1 MVAGWQRMDE
11 GAGCSADRRCRE
23 RSELEGVMPP
33 SDSERQKR
41 RNRTSWGVSLVFI
54 RQIAMGRRPITFAH
68 IFSRDTPQEGRALKS
83 PLLTPLFRV

>member
-1 MVAGWQRMDE
+1 MGWLAEEDE
-11 GAGCSADRRCRE
+11 ERIAGCSADRRCRE

-54 RQIAMGRRPITFAH
+54 RQIAMGRRPIAFAH
-68 IFSRDTPQEGRALKS
+68 IFSRDTPQEGAEL
-83 PLLTPLFRV
+83 